1 MGPVEKSNNL
11 NFSNDGE
18 IVVNNRKTRRTFP
31 PDDPNKTKA
40 TWARQSRKE
49 LKRKRKLGRK

>member
-1 MGPVEKSNNL
+1 MGPAEKPNNL
-11 NFSNDGE
+11 NFNNDGE

-40 TWARQSRKE
+40 TWARQSCKE

>member
-1 MGPVEKSNNL
+1 MSRKTEVVPDNNGSL
-11 NFSNDGE
+11 V
-18 IVVNNRKTRRTFP
+18 VVNRKKRRSFP
-31 PDDPNKTKA
+31 PTDPDKTKN

>member
-1 MGPVEKSNNL
+1 MSEKTELTPDNNGNL
-11 NFSNDGE
+11 
-18 IVVNNRKTRRTFP
+18 VVMNREKRRSFP
-31 PDDPNKTKA
+31 PADPDKTKK

>member
-1 MGPVEKSNNL
+1 MGPAEKPNNL
-11 NFSNDGE
+11 NFNNDGE

-31 PDDPNKTKA
+31 PDDPNKTNA

>member
-1 MGPVEKSNNL
+1 MGPAEKPNNL
-11 NFSNDGE
+11 NFNNNGE
-18 IVVNNRKTRRTFP
+18 IVVSNRKTRRTFP

>member
-1 MGPVEKSNNL
+1 MGPAEKPNNL
-11 NFSNDGE
+11 NFNNDGE
-18 IVVNNRKTRRTFP
+18 IVVKNRKTRRTFP
-31 PDDPNKTKA
+31 PDDPDNTKA

>member
-1 MGPVEKSNNL
+1 MGPAEKPNNL
-11 NFSNDGE
+11 NFNNDGE

-40 TWARQSRKE
+40 TWVS
-49 LKRKRKLGRK
+49 